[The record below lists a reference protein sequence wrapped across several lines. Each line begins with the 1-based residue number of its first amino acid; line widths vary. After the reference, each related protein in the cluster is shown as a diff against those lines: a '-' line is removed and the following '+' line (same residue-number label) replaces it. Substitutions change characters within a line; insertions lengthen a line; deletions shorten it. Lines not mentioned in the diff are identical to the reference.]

1 MEKLQAKG
9 YSKENNFMVLN
20 VQGLHALMLLTTL
33 LWQGKTNIDTTKVK
47 YNVQKKTITVIT
59 KEFRYEFENVSL
71 QWDGNIDT
79 HLIYAQHIQELK
91 EMEVM

>member
-9 YSKENNFMVLN
+9 YSKENNFVVVD

-33 LWQGKTNIDTTKVK
+33 LWQAKTDMNTAKVK

-59 KEFRYEFENVSL
+59 KDFRYEFENVSL

-79 HLIYAQHIQELK
+79 HFIYAQHIQELK
-91 EMEVM
+91 ETEVI